1 MRRALSRRLEK
12 VEAVTRT
19 KSSNAERLWFG
30 LPPRVIL
37 AALGSELRGQMK
49 AAVAAIKDQQG
60 DPIAHKR
67 VISELIS
74 EGYRRYCAEH
84 DMDCVIDS

>member
-37 AALGSELRGQMK
+37 EPVWKIMDEHC
-49 AAVAAIKDQQG
+49 AV
-60 DPIAHKR
+60 
-67 VISELIS
+67 
-74 EGYRRYCAEH
+74 
-84 DMDCVIDS
+84 